1 MEKSPHLSFKYT
13 GEVSFFLY
21 VLLLPAYDT
30 RRINMKTQGIVPLI
44 EEVYYEDIN

>member
-1 MEKSPHLSFKYT
+1 MMENFSLKLHINSNLFSFISIK
-13 GEVSFFLY
+13 GE
-21 VLLLPAYDT
+21 DT